1 LSPATPERLAA
12 ERAVLARRLQRNNGT
27 LTSDAIKR
35 MEEQLPWFA
44 ALPARERAS
53 VGTLAQ
59 LGVTSFV
66 DWFIGQADSSNL
78 TEKIFSSA
86 PRELADALT
95 LEQTVDLVRTVFN
108 VVEDSVS
115 AIAGDNSVRQTAL
128 RESLLRYSSEVA
140 FAAANVYARRAEYR
154 GAWDA
159 RLQSQLLE
167 SILAGDEQDILEARA
182 SAAAFKLDGGA
193 IITLIGPAP
202 ARRSAAEVH
211 ATQIQR
217 TAEQLK
223 FDAIVG
229 LQSDRLIAVI
239 SGIPNEMPQGQ
250 AAKPFIGHFDQG
262 SIVVGPKVTSLSQ
275 VHDSVID
282 AISAYRALPLAG
294 TSQRLLLSQEL
305 VAARVINGDTD
316 AADRIAELLRAQVS
330 PDVLATLANY
340 LESSGTIEACARE
353 LFIHVNTVRYRLKR
367 VTEVTGLDPFDPT
380 DSLTLRLGLM
390 YARKLGSL

>member
-1 LSPATPERLAA
+1 MSPATPERLAA
-12 ERAVLARRLQRNNGT
+12 ERAVLARRLQRASGD
-27 LTSDAIKR
+27 LTTGSIKK
-35 MEEQLPWFA
+35 MEETLPWFT
-44 ALPARERAS
+44 ALSARERAS

-66 DWFIGQADSSNL
+66 DWFIGTSDSANL

-86 PRELADALT
+86 PRELADALS
-95 LEQTVDLVRTVFN
+95 LEQTVDLVRAVFT
-108 VVEDSVS
+108 VVEDSVTK
-115 AIAGDNSVRQTAL
+115 IAGENSVRQTAL

-167 SILAGDEQDILEARA
+167 SFLAGESEDVLEARA
-182 SAAAFKLDGGA
+182 SAAAFKLEGSL
-193 IITLIGPAP
+193 ITLIGPAP
-202 ARRSAAEVH
+202 ARRSAAEIH

-217 TAEQLK
+217 TAEQLH
-223 FDAIVG
+223 FDAVVG

-239 SGIPNEMPQGQ
+239 SGIPADLSITQ

-262 SIVVGPKVTSLSQ
+262 TIVAGPQVTSLAQ
-275 VHDSVID
+275 VHESLSQ
-282 AISAYRALPLAG
+282 AISAYRAIPLSG
-294 TSQRLLLSQEL
+294 TQARLVLADEL
-305 VAARVINGDTD
+305 VAARVINGDTE
-316 AADRIAELLRAQVS
+316 AADQISEQLRTEFS
-330 PDVLATLANY
+330 SDVLATLANY
-340 LESSGTIEACARE
+340 LESSGSIEACARE

-367 VTEVTGLDPFDPT
+367 VQDVTGLDPFDPG

-390 YARKLGSL
+390 YARKQGSL

>member
-1 LSPATPERLAA
+1 MSSATPERLAA
-12 ERAVLARRLQRNNGT
+12 ERAVLARRLQRASGT
-27 LTSDAIKR
+27 LTTDAIKR
-35 MEEQLPWFA
+35 MDESLPWFS

-53 VGTLAQ
+53 VGVLAQ

-66 DWFIGQADSSNL
+66 DWFTGTSDSSNL

-115 AIAGDNSVRQTAL
+115 AIAGENSVRQTAL

-167 SILAGDEQDILEARA
+167 SILAGDTTDVLEARA
-182 SAAAFKLDGGA
+182 SAAAFKLEGS

-202 ARRSAAEVH
+202 ARRAAAEIH

-217 TAEQLK
+217 TAEQHNL
-223 FDAIVG
+223 DALVG
-229 LQSDRLIAVI
+229 LQSDRLVAVI
-239 SGIPNEMPQGQ
+239 SGVSTEMPIGQ
-250 AAKPFIGHFDQG
+250 VAKPFIGHFDQG
-262 SIVVGPKVTSLSQ
+262 TVVAGPKVNSLNE
-275 VHDSVID
+275 VHESLVE

-294 TSQRLLLSQEL
+294 TSDRLVLSDDL
-305 VAARVINGDTD
+305 VAARVINGDAD
-316 AADRIAELLRAQVS
+316 AADRIADLLRS
-330 PDVLATLANY
+330 DINLDVLATLANY
-340 LESSGTIEACARE
+340 LESSGSIEACARE
-353 LFIHVNTVRYRLKR
+353 MFIHVNTVRYRLKR
-367 VTEVTGLDPFDPT
+367 VQEVTGLDPFDPT
-380 DSLTLRLGLM
+380 DSLTLRMGLM

>member
-1 LSPATPERLAA
+1 MSPATPERLAA
-12 ERAVLARRLQRNNGT
+12 ERAVLARRLQRASGD
-27 LTSDAIKR
+27 LTSDAIKK
-35 MEEQLPWFA
+35 MDETLPWFN

-53 VGTLAQ
+53 VGVLAQ

-66 DWFIGQADSSNL
+66 DWFMGTSDSSNL

-95 LEQTVDLVRTVFN
+95 LEQTVDLVRTVFT
-108 VVEDSVS
+108 VVEDSIS
-115 AIAGDNSVRQTAL
+115 KIAGDNSVRQTAL

-167 SILAGDEQDILEARA
+167 SILAGESADVLEARA
-182 SAAAFKLDGGA
+182 SAAAFKLDGT
-193 IITLIGPAP
+193 IVTLIGPVP

-217 TAEQLK
+217 TAEQHRL
-223 FDAIVG
+223 DAVVG
-229 LQSDRLIAVI
+229 VQSDRLIAVI
-239 SGIPNEMPQGQ
+239 SGIPADMSLGE
-250 AAKPFIGHFDQG
+250 AAKPFVGHFDPG
-262 SIVVGPKVTSLSQ
+262 TVVVGPKVTSLSQ
-275 VHDSVID
+275 IHDSVME
-282 AISAYRALPLAG
+282 AISAFRAIPLSG
-294 TSQRLLLSQEL
+294 THARLVLADEL
-305 VAARVINGDTD
+305 VAARVINGDTE
-316 AADRIAELLRAQVS
+316 AADRISEQLRTEVS
-330 PDVLATLANY
+330 SDVLATLANY
-340 LESSGTIEACARE
+340 LESSGSIEACARE

-367 VTEVTGLDPFDPT
+367 VHEVTGLDPFDPM

-390 YARKLGSL
+390 FARKQGSL

>member
-1 LSPATPERLAA
+1 MSSPTPERLAA
-12 ERAVLARRLQRNNGT
+12 ERAVLARRLQRASGE
-27 LTSDAIKR
+27 LTSDAVRR
-35 MEEQLPWFA
+35 MDETLPWFN
-44 ALPARERAS
+44 ALAARERAS
-53 VGTLAQ
+53 VGKLAQ

-66 DWFIGQADSSNL
+66 DWFIGTSDSLNL

-95 LEQTVDLVRTVFN
+95 LEQTVDLVRTVFS
-108 VVEDSVS
+108 VVEDSVNK
-115 AIAGDNSVRQTAL
+115 IAGENTVRQIAL

-159 RLQSQLLE
+159 RLQSQLVE
-167 SILAGDEQDILEARA
+167 AILAGESTDVLEARA
-182 SAAAFKLDGGA
+182 SAAAFKLDGA
-193 IITLIGPAP
+193 IITLVGPAP

-217 TAEQLK
+217 TAEQLHW
-223 FDAIVG
+223 DAVVG

-239 SGIPNEMPQGQ
+239 SGVPIEMSLGH
-250 AAKPFIGHFDQG
+250 AAKPFVGHFDQG
-262 SIVVGPKVTSLSQ
+262 TVVVGPKVENLSH
-275 VHDSVID
+275 VHASISE
-282 AISAYRALPLAG
+282 AISAFRAIPLSG
-294 TSQRLLLSQEL
+294 THNRLVLSDEL

-316 AADRIAELLRAQVS
+316 AVDRISVQLRNEIS
-330 PDVLATLANY
+330 PDVLSTLANY
-340 LESSGTIEACARE
+340 LESSGSIEACARE
-353 LFIHVNTVRYRLKR
+353 LFVHVNTVRYRLKR
-367 VTEVTGLDPFDPT
+367 VLEVTGLDPFDPT